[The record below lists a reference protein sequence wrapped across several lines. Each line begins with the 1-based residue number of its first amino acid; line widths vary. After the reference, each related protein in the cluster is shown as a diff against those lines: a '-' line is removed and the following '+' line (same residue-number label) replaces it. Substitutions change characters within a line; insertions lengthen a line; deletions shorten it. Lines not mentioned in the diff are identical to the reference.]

1 MSQIPDSRPSPHALV
16 FTMADKIK
24 LRVVTPSRLVLE
36 EEVDEVS
43 APGELGEFG
52 VLPNHISFLS
62 TLVAGEMSYKQ
73 GAARHSLV
81 IGGGYAEVLDN
92 VMTVLAPAA
101 EFPAE
106 IDTARA
112 QRAKERA
119 EKRMGEVNFEDP
131 EYGQLEEAQRR
142 ALARLQVASK
152 ETRR

>member
-1 MSQIPDSRPSPHALV
+1 
-16 FTMADKIK
+16 MADKIK

-43 APGELGEFG
+43 APGALGEFG

-73 GAARHSLV
+73 GATRHTLAV
-81 IGGGYAEVLDN
+81 GGGYAEVLDN

-101 EFPAE
+101 ESASE
-106 IDTARA
+106 IDAARA

-119 EKRMGEVNFEDP
+119 EKRMGELNFEDP
-131 EYGQLEEAQRR
+131 EYAQMEDAQKR

-152 ETRR
+152 DARR

>member
-1 MSQIPDSRPSPHALV
+1 
-16 FTMADKIK
+16 MADKII

-36 EEVDEVS
+36 EEVDEVT

-62 TLVAGEMSYKQ
+62 TLVPGELSYKQ
-73 GAARHSLV
+73 GAVRHSLV
-81 IGGGYAEVLDN
+81 VAGGYAEVLEN

-101 EFPAE
+101 EFPGE

-119 EKRMGEVNFEDP
+119 EKRKGELNFDDP
-131 EYGQLEEAQRR
+131 EYAQVEEALQR